1 MNNHDEEPEEL
12 SDREQE
18 RPRTKADWQAKTDRQ
33 NGLPPRRGRKGSRIS
48 LSAGYQCKM
57 NAAILGKDK

>member
-1 MNNHDEEPEEL
+1 MNNYDEGPEEL

-33 NGLPPRRGRKGSRIS
+33 NGWPPRRGIKGRRIAS
-48 LSAGYQCKM
+48 SAGFDSKLE
-57 NAAILGKDK
+57 AAVFGRGK

>member
-1 MNNHDEEPEEL
+1 MNSHDEGPEEL

-33 NGLPPRRGRKGSRIS
+33 NGWPPRRGRNGNRIAS
-48 LSAGYQCKM
+48 SAGFQCKLE
-57 NAAILGKDK
+57 AAVLGRGK